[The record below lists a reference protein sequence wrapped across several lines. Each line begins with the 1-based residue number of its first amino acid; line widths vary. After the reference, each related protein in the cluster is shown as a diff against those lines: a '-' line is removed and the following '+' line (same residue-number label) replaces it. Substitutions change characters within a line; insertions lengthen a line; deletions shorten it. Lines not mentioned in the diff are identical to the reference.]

1 MKALKIVT
9 AVSFL
14 LIASVSAASE
24 LFAVSDVAED
34 SVVVTKTQNE
44 KELFN
49 RLEKGLINN
58 LTSNVTGVVESSLY
72 NAISYKVAY
81 PEFDSRRVKEIISR
95 IALEGD
101 SHSLRYKAYLTLA
114 YYKAPGQFDSPETLL
129 SMLDYQH
136 QNGIFFYLQDK
147 VQTDQFT
154 SNIKN

>member
-14 LIASVSAASE
+14 LVASLSTASGLYAASD
-24 LFAVSDVAED
+24 AVED
-34 SVVVTKTQNE
+34 SVVVTKVQNE

-49 RLEKGLINN
+49 KLERGLVYN
-58 LTSNVTGVVESSLY
+58 LNSNVKGVVESSLY

-81 PEFDSRRVKEIISR
+81 PEFNSKKVKEIISR
-95 IALEGD
+95 IALEGN

-114 YYKAPGQFDSPETLL
+114 YYKHPGQFDSPEALL
-129 SMLDYQH
+129 SMLDYKH
-136 QNGIFFYLQDK
+136 QDGIFFYLQDK

-154 SNIKN
+154 SNIN

>member
-9 AVSFL
+9 TVSFL
-14 LIASVSAASE
+14 LVASLSAGSTLFAASD
-24 LFAVSDVAED
+24 AAED

-49 RLEKGLINN
+49 RLEKGLVYN
-58 LTSNVTGVVESSLY
+58 LKSDITGVVESSLY

-81 PEFDSRRVKEIISR
+81 PEFDSKKVKEILNR

-114 YYKAPGQFDSPETLL
+114 YYKHPSQFDSPETLL
-129 SMLDYQH
+129 SVLDYQH
-136 QNGIFFYLQDK
+136 QNGIFFYLQDR

-154 SNIKN
+154 SNIN